1 MSIKLPD
8 YPPTPGGELAGARAA
23 RARLAS
29 RAAASGPRLAT
40 VRRGPR
46 PSPPVPSLPQKGPYP
61 NPTLPL
67 PHAAGA
73 GPAAAGRRLA
83 VAVEAMAS
91 RPAVE
96 VWRSPA
102 TGPVAAAGRGIR
114 LLDMRLWPL
123 WAALEGRWHAGRYG
137 SAGTADAGRLGE
149 LRRRR
154 GAALALLRRRS
165 ALGLPRE
172 VRRLDDGDDLP
183 GSAVDEAHVEA
194 LHVGDVCHGGE
205 RRRRGRP
212 RGDACPRLGVPEGA
226 RDGAGGVRAAVEG
239 RAHGAAYGYSSAHTS
254 SLPGADARAYLHLWP
269 DVGMW
274 RICGDA

>member
-1 MSIKLPD
+1 M
-8 YPPTPGGELAGARAA
+8 AARAA
-23 RARLAS
+23 PSPLEPPTLVTPQPYPS
-29 RAAASGPRLAT
+29 
-40 VRRGPR
+40 
-46 PSPPVPSLPQKGPYP
+46 PSPPPRRRGQTGGGWPWSGR
-61 NPTLPL
+61 
-67 PHAAGA
+67 
-73 GPAAAGRRLA
+73 GRRDLA
-83 VAVEAMAS
+83 A
-91 RPAVE
+91 RLAVE
-96 VWRSPA
+96 VWRGLAAAHPR
-102 TGPVAAAGRGIR
+102 AAAGRGIR

-123 WAALEGRWHAGRYG
+123 WAALEGRWLAIRCRAG
-137 SAGTADAGRLGE
+137 AGRLGV
-149 LRRRR
+149 LRRRC

-183 GSAVDEAHVEA
+183 GAS
-194 LHVGDVCHGGE
+194 VGDVCHGGE

-239 RAHGAAYGYSSAHTS
+239 RAHGAAYRYSFAHAS

-274 RICGDA
+274 RVCGDA